1 MRLSCLPVSLY
12 PDLAA
17 GRLTPGDWLRRAAAL
32 GLDGADLS
40 VAHVPSRAPV
50 VLDRL
55 RTEAA
60 DAGIAIAILAAYPDF
75 THPNSA
81 ERRRQEDE
89 LRAWIDAA
97 ARLGAGL
104 VRVTAGQAHPG
115 VREAD
120 GLAWAAAGLTSCL
133 DHASAAG
140 VRLIYENHVRGAGWT
155 LNDFTQPAAR
165 FLDVVRRTDGSGLA
179 ILFDTA
185 NNLALDEDPLE
196 VLEAVRHRLG
206 AVHLSDL
213 RQRGTFEPVLI
224 GTGVAP
230 LEPLL
235 RRVVEIGFNGWLSI
249 EEASR
254 TGDDAFR
261 AAAETADRL
270 WAAAGGHRR
279 ATAGSSSPPSTAA
292 TRTTP
297 G

>member
-12 PDLAA
+12 PELAA
-17 GRLTPGDWLRRAAAL
+17 GRLTPGGWFRRAAAL

-40 VAHVPSRAPV
+40 VAHVPSRAPA
-50 VLDRL
+50 VLDGL
-55 RTEAA
+55 RAEAA

-75 THPNSA
+75 THPNAA

-120 GLAWAAAGLTSCL
+120 GLEWAAAGLTSCL
-133 DHASAAG
+133 DHASSAG

-165 FLDVVRRTDGSGLA
+165 FLEVVRRTEGSDLA

-185 NNLALDEDPLE
+185 NNLALDEDPLD
-196 VLEAVRHRLG
+196 VLEAVAPRLG
-206 AVHLSDL
+206 AVHLSDV

-230 LEPLL
+230 LQSLL
-235 RRVVEIGFNGWLSI
+235 RRVVAIGFDGWLSI

-254 TGDDAFR
+254 TRDDAFR
-261 AAAETADRL
+261 AAARPADRL
-270 WAAAGGHRR
+270 WVAAGGQRR
-279 ATAGSSSPPSTAA
+279 ACYKDTAPRA
-292 TRTTP
+292 
-297 G
+297 